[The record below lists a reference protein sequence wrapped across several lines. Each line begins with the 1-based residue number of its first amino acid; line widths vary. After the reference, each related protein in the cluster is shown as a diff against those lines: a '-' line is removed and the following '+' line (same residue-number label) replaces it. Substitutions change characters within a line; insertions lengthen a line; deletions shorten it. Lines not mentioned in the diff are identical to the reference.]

1 MSDQIRNIG
10 IMAHIDAGKTTT
22 TERILFYTGV
32 NHKIG
37 EVHDGAATMDWM
49 VQEQERGI
57 TITAAA
63 TKCHWQDFDINII
76 DTPGH
81 VDFTVEVERSLRV
94 LDGAICVFDGVAG
107 VEPQTETVWA
117 QANKYKVPRIC
128 FVNKLD
134 RVGADLDETVHQI
147 SSKFET
153 LPAVLYEGKF
163 SDGEL
168 VGLYDILN
176 LEEIIFEDSSNGA
189 TFEKFKIN
197 EALMEGFESK
207 RNDILELIADFSDDV
222 AEAYLEGETIS
233 TKVIKENLRKL
244 TLELKVTPVVCGSA
258 FKNKGVQQVLDAVC
272 DYLPSPL
279 DRGVVSGSHPDK
291 EEKIVD
297 KKPLNEESFSG
308 MIFKIAND
316 PFVGSLAFCRVY
328 SGSLALGTQVLN
340 SNNGAKQRV
349 QKIMQIHADKR
360 VEIKE
365 AFAGD
370 IVAIAGLKNIQTGQT
385 ICDPRAQVIYDKME
399 YPDPVISVAVEP
411 KTSADEKKLETSLEL
426 LINEDPSLVLDKN
439 TETGQTLIK
448 GMGELHLEIVV
459 DRLQR
464 EHNVSVNVGSPQVSY
479 RESIFNDISQETR
492 FEYTEGEE
500 LKTLISKIEII
511 KVPTEEITVNFE
523 NQKVKIPL
531 ELKNAFKEQ
540 FQQSSKGGLMAGF
553 PMVGLEVKVKELVF
567 EEGVSEINVRR
578 LVNSIFRDLVEKGDI
593 EKALL
598 EPIME
603 VIISMPG
610 EYSGD
615 VIADL
620 NSKNGLIKSITP
632 TQGDR
637 ELITV
642 EMPLEGMFGYTTD
655 LRSKTK
661 GRGQYSMKFQ
671 EFRRVKP
678 TKERQILKKLG
689 LIFDI

>member
-117 QANKYKVPRIC
+117 QANKYNVPRIC

-134 RVGADLDETVHQI
+134 RVGADLDETVQQI

-197 EALMEGFESK
+197 ETLMEEFESK
-207 RNDILELIADFSDDV
+207 RNTILELIADFSDDV

-233 TKVIKENLRKL
+233 TKVIKENLRRL

-291 EEKIVD
+291 EEKVID
-297 KKPLNEESFSG
+297 KKPLNEETFSG

-328 SGSLALGTQVLN
+328 SGSLALGAQVLN
-340 SNNGAKQRV
+340 SNNGTKQRV

-479 RESIFNDISQETR
+479 RESIFNDISQETS

-500 LKTLISKIEII
+500 LKTLVSKIEITR
-511 KVPTEEITVNFE
+511 VPTEEITVNFE

-531 ELKNAFKEQ
+531 
-540 FQQSSKGGLMAGF
+540 
-553 PMVGLEVKVKELVF
+553 
-567 EEGVSEINVRR
+567 
-578 LVNSIFRDLVEKGDI
+578 D
-593 EKALL
+593 
-598 EPIME
+598 
-603 VIISMPG
+603 
-610 EYSGD
+610 
-615 VIADL
+615 
-620 NSKNGLIKSITP
+620 
-632 TQGDR
+632 
-637 ELITV
+637 
-642 EMPLEGMFGYTTD
+642 
-655 LRSKTK
+655 
-661 GRGQYSMKFQ
+661 
-671 EFRRVKP
+671 
-678 TKERQILKKLG
+678 
-689 LIFDI
+689 